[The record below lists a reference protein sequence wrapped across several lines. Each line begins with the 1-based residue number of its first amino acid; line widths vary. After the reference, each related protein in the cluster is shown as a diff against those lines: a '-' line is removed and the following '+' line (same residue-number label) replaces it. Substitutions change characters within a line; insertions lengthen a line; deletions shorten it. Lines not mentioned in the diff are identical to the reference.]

1 MISLLLAVTWF
12 GVIALALCGA
22 AALERA
28 SRLVSVARRP
38 DLELSRREWG
48 GELDRAPAS
57 YAASR
62 ALASVARLVR
72 PGTQVAESSQPLRWV
87 SRLVGLLATASALSL
102 VPFASTW
109 GASAE
114 GRRLVVVDLEYGL
127 GLLVFLTL
135 LSGLAQAASGL
146 AERNVWARLAAVRVE
161 GQSLVGVALLLL
173 VLAPLVLE
181 TGSLRLHDML
191 LVQQGSYSPLAFLV
205 RLFSQLGLNLDLL
218 AAIRL
223 PNWFA
228 FSQPLT
234 ALLIVPT
241 LSLLFQRDLL
251 GDAMAGTTGISG
263 FGIDSDPSDLYWARL
278 EARLSMVLAAALFVA
293 LFLGAGGLPFF
304 DLSGIV
310 LRLAPFFGEVVPCL
324 LLVGFEVAVFA
335 AKLIG
340 VLFLATLLRRSTAS
354 ARADQSLRA
363 MTRRLIPLAWAN
375 LLLLSALSL
384 LEGPVGEALS

>member
-1 MISLLLAVTWF
+1 MIALVLAVAWF
-12 GVIALALCGA
+12 GVIAMALCSY

-38 DLELSRREWG
+38 DLELPRREWG
-48 GELDRAPAS
+48 GEPDRPPAS
-57 YAASR
+57 YAALR
-62 ALASVARLVR
+62 ALASAARLVR
-72 PGTQVAESSQPLRWV
+72 PRTRVAESSQRLRWV
-87 SRLVGLLATASALSL
+87 SRLVCLLATASALSL

-109 GASAE
+109 GSSAE
-114 GRRLVVVDLEYGL
+114 GRRLVAVDLEYGL

-146 AERNVWARLAAVRVE
+146 AERNVWAGLGVVRVE
-161 GQSLVGVALLLL
+161 GHSLVGVALLLL
-173 VLAPLVLE
+173 VLAPLALE

-191 LVQQGSYSPLAFLV
+191 LVQQESYSPLAFLV
-205 RLFSQLGLNLDLL
+205 RLFAQLDLNLELM

-234 ALLIVPT
+234 AILIVPT
-241 LSLLFQRDLL
+241 LALLFQRDLL
-251 GDAMAGTTGISG
+251 GDAMAGTSGISG

-304 DLSGIV
+304 DGPGIA
-310 LRLAPFFGEVVPCL
+310 LRLVPLFGEFVPRL
-324 LLVGFEVAVFA
+324 LLVGLEVAVFA
-335 AKLIG
+335 GKLIG
-340 VLFLATLLRRSTAS
+340 VLFLVTLLRRSTGS
-354 ARADQSLRA
+354 ARADQSLRV
-363 MTRRLIPLAWAN
+363 MTRRLIPLASAN

-384 LEGPVGEALS
+384 LEGSIGEALS